1 MLTRNI
7 AALALATV
15 ALTACGDDTPTG
27 PGTPTTASV
36 KVIHAVADAP
46 PVDVRIDEAAPA
58 ITGLAFGSTA
68 PASGAG
74 YVELPS
80 GNRRIRVLAGG
91 AAVIDATPAL
101 AAATNYT
108 IIATGRASG
117 TPAIAPLV
125 LTDDITAPAAGNIR
139 IRIVHG
145 AATVPNVDVYVTAAG
160 SALPSTAALTNV
172 PFRGA
177 AYLPAVPAGSYRVC
191 VVLAGS
197 GTAGGCAIDVT
208 TGAIQSGVVATA
220 VALDPAPGAQ
230 APGALLT
237 VDRQP

>member
-1 MLTRNI
+1 MLFRPYSV
-7 AALALATV
+7 LALAAM
-15 ALTACGDDTPTG
+15 ALVACGDDDPTG
-27 PGTPTTASV
+27 PTIPTTANV

-46 PVDVRIDEAAPA
+46 PVDIRIDEAAPA
-58 ITGLAFGSTA
+58 VTGLAFGLTA
-68 PASGAG
+68 PASGEG
-74 YVELPS
+74 YVAVPN
-80 GNRRIRVLAGG
+80 GARRIRVLAGG
-91 AAVIDATPAL
+91 AAVIDATPTL
-101 AAATNYT
+101 APGTDYT

-125 LTDDITAPAAGNIR
+125 LTDDNTAPGAGNIR
-139 IRIVHG
+139 VRIVHG
-145 AATVPNVDVYVTAAG
+145 AATVPAVDVYVGGAG
-160 SALPSTAALTNV
+160 AALPTTPALTNV

-208 TGAIQSGVVATA
+208 TGAIPAGVVATA
-220 VALDPAPGAQ
+220 VALDPAPGTQ

>member
-1 MLTRNI
+1 MSIRLT
-7 AALALATV
+7 AALVTG
-15 ALTACGDDTPTG
+15 ALTLAACGDDDATG
-27 PGTPTTASV
+27 PTPITTANV

-46 PVDVRIDEAAPA
+46 PVDIRVDEAAPA
-58 ITGLAFGSTA
+58 ITGLPFAETA
-68 PASGAG
+68 PQSGDG

-101 AAATNYT
+101 AAGTDYT
-108 IIATGRASG
+108 ILATGRVTG
-117 TPAIAPLV
+117 GPAIAPLV
-125 LTDDITAPAAGNIR
+125 LTDDNSNPGAGNIR
-139 IRIVHG
+139 VRIVHG
-145 AATVPNVDVYVTAAG
+145 AATVPNVDVYVAAAG
-160 SALPSTAALTNV
+160 AALPATAALTNV

-191 VVLAGS
+191 VVLAGA

-208 TGAIQSGVVATA
+208 TGAIPAGVVATA
-220 VALDPAPGAQ
+220 VALDPAPGSQ